1 MCILSRAHPLSCVW
15 HVRTQVAFLEAVE
28 ESERSGA
35 RCPFYLG
42 KVPLLTLTLTLALT
56 LGKVPLRRTLALTPT
71 PTLTL
76 TLRCR
81 CARSYPS
88 SLS

>member
-1 MCILSRAHPLSCVW
+1 MRILSHVHPLSCIW

-42 KVPLLTLTLTLALT
+42 KVPLLTLALT